1 VWPRFN
7 NLLQAING
15 YTQLLSWTAC
25 GTVTMPAPEI
35 HKSGKGRPNWFS
47 TLLFGRMVSRKAPV
61 DINQEVEQARRILE
75 RTIPNDPD

>member
-1 VWPRFN
+1 
-7 NLLQAING
+7 
-15 YTQLLSWTAC
+15 
-25 GTVTMPAPEI
+25 MPAPEI